1 MVKTKII
8 KTKKIRKITIFFSNF
23 FLQNISG
30 HFYKK
35 NFLTNKKKKDY
46 EYMNAFIKKFSSQL

>member
-1 MVKTKII
+1 MVKIKII
-8 KTKKIRKITIFFSNF
+8 KTKKIRKIRIFFSNF
-23 FLQNISG
+23 FLQNILR

-46 EYMNAFIKKFSSQL
+46 EYMNAFIKNFSSQL